1 MEDIL
6 KRLMNGESADA
17 IAKEF
22 TDALNNAMQEMEAQ
36 KEAEFQKTQKL
47 MDTQNLIDV
56 VIDYTKRYYPEVVA
70 DIKEFDLSAEELIEA
85 LDTTLPKIV
94 ELNNAVVELD
104 KLLTPVAKKPA
115 ADAEDNI
122 LRFLKLN
129 GLL

>member
-56 VIDYTKRYYPEVVA
+56 VIDYTKKYYPEVVT

-85 LDTTLPKIV
+85 LDTSLPKIV

-115 ADAEDNI
+115 ADAEDSI

>member
-56 VIDYTKRYYPEVVA
+56 VIDYTKKYYPEVVA

-85 LDTTLPKIV
+85 LDTSLPKIV

-115 ADAEDNI
+115 ADAEDSI
-122 LRFLKLN
+122 FRFLKLN

>member
-36 KEAEFQKTQKL
+36 KEAEHQKVQKL

-56 VIDYTKRYYPEVVA
+56 VIDYIKKYYPEVVA
-70 DIKEFDLSAEELIEA
+70 DVKSFDLSAEELIEA
-85 LDTTLPKIV
+85 LDESLPKVV
-94 ELNNAVVELD
+94 ELNKAVIELD

-115 ADAEDNI
+115 ADAEDSI

>member
-36 KEAEFQKTQKL
+36 KEAEHQKVQKL

-56 VIDYTKRYYPEVVA
+56 VIDYIKKYYPEVVA
-70 DIKEFDLSAEELIEA
+70 DVTSFDLSAEELIEA
-85 LDTTLPKIV
+85 LDESLPKVV
-94 ELNNAVVELD
+94 ELNKAVVELD

-115 ADAEDNI
+115 ADAEDSI

>member
-36 KEAEFQKTQKL
+36 KEAEHQKVQKL

-56 VIDYTKRYYPEVVA
+56 VIDYIKKYYPEVVA
-70 DIKEFDLSAEELIEA
+70 DVKSFDLSAEELIEA
-85 LDTTLPKIV
+85 LDESLPKVV
-94 ELNNAVVELD
+94 ELNKAVVELD

-115 ADAEDNI
+115 ADAEDSI

>member
-22 TDALNNAMQEMEAQ
+22 TDALNDAIQEAKAQ
-36 KEAEFQKTQKL
+36 KEAEYQKTQKL

-56 VIDYTKRYYPEVVA
+56 VIDYIKKYYPKVVE
-70 DIKEFDLSAEELIEA
+70 DVKDFDLSAEELIEA
-85 LDTTLPKIV
+85 LDTTLPKMV

-115 ADAEDNI
+115 ADAEDSI

>member
-56 VIDYTKRYYPEVVA
+56 VIDYTKKYYPEVVA

-115 ADAEDNI
+115 VDAEDNI

>member
-56 VIDYTKRYYPEVVA
+56 VIDYTKKYYPEVVA
-70 DIKEFDLSAEELIEA
+70 DIKEVDLSAEELIEA
-85 LDTTLPKIV
+85 LDTSLPKIV

-115 ADAEDNI
+115 ADAEDSI

>member
-6 KRLMNGESADA
+6 KRLLGGESAEA

-22 TDALNNAMQEMEAQ
+22 TDALNSAIQEAEAQ

-47 MDTQNLIDV
+47 MDAQM
-56 VIDYTKRYYPEVVA
+56 VIDAVADFVRKYYP
-70 DIKEFDLSAEELIEA
+70 DIAGEEELAFEAEELIEI
-85 LDTTLPKIV
+85 LDKTLPKVV
-94 ELNNAVVELD
+94 ELNKAVIELD
-104 KLLTPVAKKPA
+104 KLLAPTSKKPA
-115 ADAEDNI
+115 ADAEDSI

>member
-56 VIDYTKRYYPEVVA
+56 VIDYIKKYYPKVVE
-70 DIKEFDLSAEELIEA
+70 DVKDFDLSAEELIEA
-85 LDTTLPKIV
+85 LDTSLPKIV

-115 ADAEDNI
+115 ADAEDSI

>member
-22 TDALNNAMQEMEAQ
+22 TDALNNAMQEMKAQ

-56 VIDYTKRYYPEVVA
+56 VIDYTKKYYPEVVA

-85 LDTTLPKIV
+85 LDTSLPKIV

-115 ADAEDNI
+115 ADAEDSI

>member
-56 VIDYTKRYYPEVVA
+56 VIDYTKKYYPEVVA

-85 LDTTLPKIV
+85 LDTSLPKIV

-115 ADAEDNI
+115 ADAEDSI

>member
-36 KEAEFQKTQKL
+36 KEATQKL

-56 VIDYTKRYYPEVVA
+56 VIDYVKKYYPEVVA

-85 LDTTLPKIV
+85 LDTSLPKIV

-115 ADAEDNI
+115 ADAEDSI

>member
-36 KEAEFQKTQKL
+36 KEAEHQKEQKL

-56 VIDYTKRYYPEVVA
+56 VIDYIKKYYPEVVA
-70 DIKEFDLSAEELIEA
+70 DVKSFDLSAEELIEA
-85 LDTTLPKIV
+85 LDESLPKVV
-94 ELNNAVVELD
+94 ELNKAVIELD

-115 ADAEDNI
+115 ADAEDSI

>member
-36 KEAEFQKTQKL
+36 KEAEHQKEQKL

-56 VIDYTKRYYPEVVA
+56 VIDYIKKYYPEVVV
-70 DIKEFDLSAEELIEA
+70 DVKSFDLSAEELIEA
-85 LDTTLPKIV
+85 LDESLPKVV
-94 ELNNAVVELD
+94 ELNKAVVELD

-115 ADAEDNI
+115 ADAEDSI

>member
-36 KEAEFQKTQKL
+36 KEAELQKTQKL

-56 VIDYTKRYYPEVVA
+56 VIDYVKKYYPEVVA

-85 LDTTLPKIV
+85 LDTSLPKIV

-104 KLLTPVAKKPA
+104 KLLTPVVKKPA
-115 ADAEDNI
+115 ADAEDSI